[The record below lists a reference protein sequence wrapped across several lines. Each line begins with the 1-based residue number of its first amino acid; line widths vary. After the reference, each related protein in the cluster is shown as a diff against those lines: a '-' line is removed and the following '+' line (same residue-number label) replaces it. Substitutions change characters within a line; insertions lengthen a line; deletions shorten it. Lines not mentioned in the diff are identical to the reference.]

1 MSVPEDRSVVEF
13 EEPDHRDGRLR
24 RRMELEFIDSGLDS
38 SSLEKQSVDDL
49 RASLDRLDA
58 FIVRQQKKLELHE
71 EALATESGSKGRAD
85 ALRKVNA
92 HRSALKISL
101 ERREQILEL
110 INGLTVGQE
119 IGKLRN
125 AVSGVDDAGT
135 KGEFHRLLGE
145 FESKTGQIDG
155 ELKET
160 SRKIAEVEVEAAAMA
175 TDIDKYERKA
185 KVWQNFLAKES
196 VATYVGAAILL
207 IMCLAVV
214 AAMFAAVE
222 INQVL
227 SSAFLLVLGYFFGQS
242 TGKRQVE

>member
-49 RASLDRLDA
+49 RASLVRLDDI
-58 FIVRQQKKLELHE
+58 IVRQQKKLELHE
-71 EALATESGSKGRAD
+71 DALATESGSKGRAD

-92 HRSALKISL
+92 HRSALKIAL

-135 KGEFHRLLGE
+135 KEEFHRLLGE
-145 FESKTGQIDG
+145 FESKTDEIDG

-160 SRKIAEVEVEAAAMA
+160 SRNIAEVEAAAMA

>member
-1 MSVPEDRSVVEF
+1 MSVPEESSVVEF
-13 EEPDHRDGRLR
+13 EEPDHRHGRLR
-24 RRMELEFIDSGLDS
+24 RRMELEFIDNGLDIS
-38 SSLEKQSVDDL
+38 ALQTQSVDEL
-49 RASLDRLDA
+49 RSSLVRLDA
-58 FIVRQQKKLELHE
+58 VIVRQRKKLALHK
-71 EALATESGSKGRAD
+71 EALAAENGTKACAD
-85 ALRKVNA
+85 TLRKVNA
-92 HRSALKISL
+92 HRSALKLSL

-135 KGEFHRLLGE
+135 KEEFHRLLGE
-145 FESKTGQIDG
+145 FESKTGEIDG

-160 SRKIAEVEVEAAAMA
+160 SRKIAEVEAAAMA
-175 TDIDKYERKA
+175 SEIDKYERKA

-242 TGKRQVE
+242 TGKKQLE